1 MNYYPNTHITTLKS
15 RLWGKVLETIGEE
28 PMLDLLLNTS
38 IFLQLNQ
45 ENDVSKSNYYQ
56 LAGEFLG
63 RGGERISAFFSPS
76 LFSFFFSFYRF
87 SGCSCSYR
95 GSGLPVIHPGRRE
108 INSRFWRDR
117 YPTIWFIL
125 PFLASPYPQI
135 ACLPIN
141 YTLER
146 RNEPSNLVLHT
157 GLYEMNYREVVNN

>member
-63 RGGERISAFFSPS
+63 RGEERISAFF
-76 LFSFFFSFYRF
+76 FTFAFFIFFF
-87 SGCSCSYR
+87 
-95 GSGLPVIHPGRRE
+95 
-108 INSRFWRDR
+108 
-117 YPTIWFIL
+117 FIL
-125 PFLASPYPQI
+125 SVFRLLLFLSWKRI
-135 ACLPIN
+135 AGNPSWS
-141 YTLER
+141 T
-146 RNEPSNLVLHT
+146 RN
-157 GLYEMNYREVVNN
+157 